1 MRMIMKFSG
10 NAGMPETS
18 LMAWRYMNFLPLLI
32 YIQLYLADEQEHFW
46 TTATQSDMCVVLAF
60 TFVCVIYADMAQ
72 ISSIRH
78 LGPALAS
85 SLQPLRIGAT
95 VMGAW
100 IALGEPPRS
109 FVTWVGLMGIV
120 VITTLYIRVQHRT
133 KEVKYATPGQFSQE
147 DESPTRIQS
156 PYASSP
162 SPQKIGKESNILSL

>member
-1 MRMIMKFSG
+1 
-10 NAGMPETS
+10 MPETS

-46 TTATQSDMCVVLAF
+46 TTATKSDFCVVLAF

-109 FVTWVGLMGIV
+109 FVTWIGLLGIII
-120 VITTLYIRVQHRT
+120 ITTLYIRVQNRNR
-133 KEVKYATPGQFSQE
+133 EPKYASPGQFSPDDE
-147 DESPTRIQS
+147 ISNESPTKIRS
-156 PYASSP
+156 PYTSSP
-162 SPQKIGKESNILSL
+162 SPQKIGHATLENIKQSLRFF